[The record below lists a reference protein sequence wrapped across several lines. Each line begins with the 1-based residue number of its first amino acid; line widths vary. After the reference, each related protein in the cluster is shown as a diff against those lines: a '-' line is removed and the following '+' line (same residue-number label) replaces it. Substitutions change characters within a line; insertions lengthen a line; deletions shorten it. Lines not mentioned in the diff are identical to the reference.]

1 MQLSWCNSNDYDK
14 YNSTILKSFN
24 CSNTL
29 IKILAEGLLEINN
42 ILGYLELN
50 CRCSDD
56 ELTRCIKILISI
68 FSEITVNNSIICR
81 KLFNLCAHIKFY
93 MMVEVKSKYEIIIQE
108 TDESKI
114 YERCIIDDD
123 LDWDKLRIITRQ
135 LLEKRTHLNF
145 MKNFIIAFLII
156 TGSTGVTVGVWL
168 TINLH
173 NMNVVGIISISLGV
187 ILLLTC
193 IFWLIFEIHKK
204 NSKRRDLCDL
214 AASK

>member
-1 MQLSWCNSNDYDK
+1 
-14 YNSTILKSFN
+14 
-24 CSNTL
+24 
-29 IKILAEGLLEINN
+29 
-42 ILGYLELN
+42 
-50 CRCSDD
+50 
-56 ELTRCIKILISI
+56 
-68 FSEITVNNSIICR
+68 
-81 KLFNLCAHIKFY
+81 